1 MRILQLAFLN
11 FRNSF
16 KSYLSLV
23 ISLSFTILIL
33 YNFQNTIYSDAF
45 AVLGQHNK
53 EYINMLIQVV
63 TIVLLCFMFFF
74 IWYATNVFLTRRKRE
89 IGIYIFMGMTNQ
101 KIAMLYMI
109 EISFVGITALVV
121 GIGFG
126 ALFAGLFQMI
136 LGAVSETAIDVKFE
150 IFPKAVAFTAVAF
163 LILYLIF
170 ACKGYWNIVHSS
182 VLGMISA
189 ARQNEY
195 VHIKNSILL
204 LKALVGIV
212 LTTVGYY
219 LANKGG
225 RYKVM
230 ENLLLAVVLVIAGVY
245 LLFGGLIPLI
255 FQMLLRNKTFLY
267 RGQRCLWMNQ
277 TIFRMRK
284 NYRTYAMV
292 CIMGICSTTA
302 LATGFAMKE
311 RYYNMI
317 VFDNKY
323 TFQLLTNQPN
333 LEERAAELIQKE
345 TDIVYQT
352 SLPVLSPDASHLV
365 VSYTDI
371 IRVTNESGVLFPLT
385 EPLENET
392 YYLSYQVLMSFI
404 LSKEVQPVTIGNDTF
419 FQAGIVREPCLGY
432 MQREMGCFYVVSDS
446 TYSRMKEYS
455 TILYIHNYKIA
466 DNAAFERARTAVDV
480 LISNTDENFT
490 ARAAVDPFDNELE
503 WIKVLHALCI
513 FMFLVFIVAG
523 GCIMFMKL
531 YNDSFEERERYL
543 VLKKLG
549 FSTQTLTKS
558 IAHEL
563 TSAYVLPLV
572 VMAVSTYFSV
582 HALGM
587 VMYAELLS
595 VYIVSILAVMIVFAL
610 CCIFSVSVYRRNVG
624 LR

>member
-1 MRILQLAFLN
+1 
-11 FRNSF
+11 
-16 KSYLSLV
+16 
-23 ISLSFTILIL
+23 
-33 YNFQNTIYSDAF
+33 
-45 AVLGQHNK
+45 
-53 EYINMLIQVV
+53 
-63 TIVLLCFMFFF
+63 
-74 IWYATNVFLTRRKRE
+74 
-89 IGIYIFMGMTNQ
+89 
-101 KIAMLYMI
+101 
-109 EISFVGITALVV
+109 
-121 GIGFG
+121 
-126 ALFAGLFQMI
+126 
-136 LGAVSETAIDVKFE
+136 
-150 IFPKAVAFTAVAF
+150 
-163 LILYLIF
+163 
-170 ACKGYWNIVHSS
+170 
-182 VLGMISA
+182 
-189 ARQNEY
+189 
-195 VHIKNSILL
+195 
-204 LKALVGIV
+204 
-212 LTTVGYY
+212 
-219 LANKGG
+219 
-225 RYKVM
+225 
-230 ENLLLAVVLVIAGVY
+230 
-245 LLFGGLIPLI
+245 
-255 FQMLLRNKTFLY
+255 
-267 RGQRCLWMNQ
+267 
-277 TIFRMRK
+277 
-284 NYRTYAMV
+284 
-292 CIMGICSTTA
+292 MGICSTTA

-345 TDIVYQT
+345 TDIVCQT

-404 LSKEVQPVTIGNDTF
+404 LSKEVQTVTIGNDTF

-455 TILYIHNYKIA
+455 TMLYIHNYKIA

-490 ARAAVDPFDNELE
+490 ARVAVDPFDNGLE

-563 TSAYVLPLV
+563 ISAYVLPFV